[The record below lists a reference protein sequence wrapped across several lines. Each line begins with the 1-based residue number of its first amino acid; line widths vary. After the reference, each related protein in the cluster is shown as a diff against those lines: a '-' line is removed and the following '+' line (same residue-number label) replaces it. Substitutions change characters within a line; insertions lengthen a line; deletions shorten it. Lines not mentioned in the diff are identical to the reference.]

1 MITTLLRT
9 KILFV
14 VCLVCHS
21 CISDLEFDY
30 PPSPKQAVLNCVLQT
45 DSIIKVSMYWTGSL
59 NDTVFAPITNANISL
74 FENDVEIGTVP
85 QVDEDGN
92 YLFMHRV
99 KAGVQYR
106 VIASLPDTELSAV
119 VETPKKVY
127 ITAESAK
134 KSFFVEY
141 TLKVDALDET
151 ISALYIY
158 VFTSEKKTTGNKSY
172 YHESFLYCNSPF
184 ADLFNAAIDD
194 MGPEGYFRS
203 YDYFVRV
210 GTEYI
215 RKNETAI
222 NIAQYNSR
230 ELRVVRVVAA
240 NKDYDTYYK
249 SAFVQRS
256 FHPEINLPFTYY
268 PVPIPSN
275 ISGGLGQFSAVDIKD
290 FIFEAQPSNNSP
302 TQ

>member
-1 MITTLLRT
+1 MSTTLLKT
-9 KILFV
+9 KLFILA
-14 VCLVCHS
+14 CLVFHS

-45 DSIIKVSMYWTGSL
+45 DSIIKVSMYWAGSL
-59 NDTVFAPITNANISL
+59 NDTIFAPITNANICL

-99 KAGVQYR
+99 KAGVQYK
-106 VIASLPDTELSAV
+106 VIANLLDTELSAV
-119 VETPKKVY
+119 VDTPKESF
-127 ITAESAK
+127 ITVESAK
-134 KSFFVEY
+134 KSSFVEY
-141 TLKVDALDET
+141 TIKVDALDET

-158 VFTSEKKTTGNKSY
+158 VFTLEKETAVDKSY

-184 ADLFNAAIDD
+184 ADLFNAFLDD
-194 MGPEGYFRS
+194 WGPEGYFRS

-210 GTEYI
+210 GAEYI
-215 RKNETAI
+215 RKNEAAI

-230 ELRVVRVVAA
+230 QLRVVRVVAA

-256 FHPEINLPFTYY
+256 FHPEDNLPFTYY

-275 ISGGLGQFSAVDIKD
+275 ISGGLGQFSAIDIKD
-290 FIFEAQPSNNSP
+290 FIFEAQPNNNSP